1 MALTRINNQAL
12 TNVTSAG
19 LPSGTVLQVKQASSN
34 SKIIL
39 ASESFVD
46 CLELSITPFSTNS
59 KFLINTFVTAYVQTA
74 NGAAIRL
81 MRDSSEIYDP
91 NNMNSSNQHY
101 YAYQGSSTMY
111 PTLNISYLDTP
122 STTSVITYKVQM
134 CRYGANTGNVWF
146 NGGGNSQCSTSSF
159 NVMEIAG

>member
-19 LPSGTVLQVKQASSN
+19 LPSGTILQVKQASST

-39 ASESFVD
+39 QSEIFVD
-46 CLELSITPFSTNS
+46 CLSLTITPSATTS
-59 KFLINTFVTAYVQTA
+59 KFLISTFVTAYVQTA
-74 NGAAIRL
+74 NGAAIRI
-81 MRDSSEIYDP
+81 MRDATEILDP

-101 YAYQGSSTMY
+101 YSYHGSTTAY

-122 STTSVITYKVQM
+122 STTSAITYKIQM
-134 CRYGANTGNVWF
+134 CRYGANSGNVWF
-146 NGGGNSQCSTSSF
+146 NGGGNNQVSTSSF